1 MCRLRRIGLLVVAT
15 LVAGMALAA
24 LTGCSGPALKS
35 FAGSWGQTAKGQP
48 NLTITDDG
56 SFQGT
61 DGCNRLTGKGSISGD
76 SFDFGPIASTLMACS
91 DVDTWL
97 SQAHTAKVDG
107 TVLVVY
113 GNSGNKIGTLA
124 KQ

>member
-1 MCRLRRIGLLVVAT
+1 MSRLRRSGLLVVAV

-24 LTGCSGPALKS
+24 LTGCSGPALTS
-35 FAGSWGQTAKGQP
+35 FAGSWGQTVKGQP

-61 DGCNRLTGKGSISGD
+61 DGCNRLMGKGSISGD
-76 SFDFGPIASTLMACS
+76 SFDFGPIASTMMACS

>member
-1 MCRLRRIGLLVVAT
+1 MSRLRRSGLLVVAT
-15 LVAGMALAA
+15 LVAGVGIAT
-24 LTGCSGPALKS
+24 LTGCSGPAVTS
-35 FAGSWGQTAKGQP
+35 FAGGWGQTGSGQP

-76 SFDFGPIASTLMACS
+76 VFGFGPIASTSMACS

-97 SQAHTAKVDG
+97 SHADTAKVDG
-107 TVLVVY
+107 SVLVVY
-113 GNSGNKIGTLA
+113 ERGGAKIGTLP

>member
-1 MCRLRRIGLLVVAT
+1 MGRLRRSGLLVVAV

-24 LTGCSGPALKS
+24 LTGCAGPALKS
-35 FAGSWGQTAKGQP
+35 FAGSWGQAVKGQP

-76 SFDFGPIASTLMACS
+76 SFDFGPIASTMMACS
-91 DVDTWL
+91 DIDTWL

-113 GNSGNKIGTLA
+113 GNSGSKIGTLA

>member
-1 MCRLRRIGLLVVAT
+1 MIRLRRSGLLVVAM
-15 LVAGMALAA
+15 LVAGLAFTA
-24 LTGCSGPALKS
+24 VTGCSGPALKS
-35 FAGSWGQTAKGQP
+35 FAGSWGQTVKGQP

-76 SFDFGPIASTLMACS
+76 SFDFGPIASTMMACS
-91 DVDTWL
+91 NVDTWL
-97 SQAHTAKVDG
+97 SQAHTAKVNG

-113 GNSGNKIGTLA
+113 GNSGNQIGTLA

>member
-1 MCRLRRIGLLVVAT
+1 MSRLRRSGLLVVAM

-24 LTGCSGPALKS
+24 ITGCSGPALKS
-35 FAGSWGQTAKGQP
+35 FAGSWGQTVKGQP

-76 SFDFGPIASTLMACS
+76 SFDFGPIASTMMACN

-97 SQAHTAKVDG
+97 SQAHAAKVDG

-113 GNSGNKIGTLA
+113 DNSGNKIGTLA